1 VTRLPISG
9 DVIAYLVDEAY
20 DARDSRDISRAEA
33 SARIQAE
40 AYLEVMRSFLGC
52 SGAYIVSTG
61 PEIGTRES
69 RHVVAQY
76 RISGD
81 EVLGAA
87 RFDDA
92 IAVGAWPVEYHPG
105 PGIPSEWSFISGEG
119 HFDIPLGALRS
130 IDTDNLLVAG
140 RNIDGDRAAG
150 GSLRVMGTAFAT
162 GHAAGIAAAYVA
174 ARGPTLDVNLVQDEL
189 FRQHA
194 NLPRSRDPRQ
204 SHQQDYLR
212 LPAKL
217 GGSRVS

>member
-1 VTRLPISG
+1 
-9 DVIAYLVDEAY
+9 
-20 DARDSRDISRAEA
+20 
-33 SARIQAE
+33 
-40 AYLEVMRSFLGC
+40 VMQSFLGC

-69 RHVVAQY
+69 RHVIAQY
-76 RISGD
+76 RISRD

-119 HFDIPLGALRS
+119 HFDIPLAALRS
-130 IDTDNLLVAG
+130 IDTDNLLAAG

-162 GHAAGIAAAYVA
+162 GHAAGIAAAHVA
-174 ARGPTLDVNLVQDEL
+174 ERGPTLDTAAVQAEL

-194 NLPRSRDPRQ
+194 NLPLSREPRLP
-204 SHQQDYLR
+204 HQHDYVR